1 MKPAPRPE
9 PCWFRLPRERGRSRQ
24 PPAAPKKAGFFTR
37 QTGRSI
43 PYGDIVEKAAA
54 LPVPKV
60 IKIKDPGD
68 FKILGTPVNRLDT
81 PVKVRGGGLF
91 GLDVR
96 LPGMLTA
103 VVSRCPVFGG
113 SQTGYDDSAT
123 RNVPGVRRVLPIA
136 SGVAVVADTFWAAKK
151 GRDVL
156 KVTWDEGPTAG
167 MSTPDITRLFE
178 EAAKTEGPTA
188 RNDGDAIAAL
198 RNAPRK
204 IEAVYQL
211 PYLAHANMEPMNCTA
226 HVRANACEI
235 WVPTQG
241 QTLAQRVAAKI
252 TGLPEASI
260 VINTTFLGTG
270 FGRRAEQ
277 DFLAEAVEISK
288 VMQTPV
294 KVVWTR
300 EDDMQHDHY
309 RPAIYNRLSSA
320 LNAQGMPVAWTHRI
334 VGASIFAAHAG
345 AFGMAPP
352 VIDRAAVE
360 GASDLPYDIPNV
372 RVEYIR
378 REPGIPVGFWRS
390 VGHSHNTFVTE
401 SFLDEIAFAGGKD
414 PYALRRYLLGRQPRL
429 LGVLD
434 AAAQKAEWNKP
445 PAKGRFRGIA
455 TAEAYG
461 SFVAQVVEIS
471 LADDR
476 TIRVH
481 RVVCAVDCGQTINPR
496 TIEAQV
502 EGGIVFGLTA
512 ALKDTI
518 TIDRGRVVQSNFHNY
533 QMFRMNEMPVVDV
546 HILQSRETPGGVGEL
561 AVPTVAPALAGAVF
575 AATGTRIRE
584 LPASV
589 AKKA

>member
-1 MKPAPRPE
+1 M
-9 PCWFRLPRERGRSRQ
+9 
-24 PPAAPKKAGFFTR
+24 
-37 QTGRSI
+37 
-43 PYGDIVEKAAA
+43 
-54 LPVPKV
+54 
-60 IKIKDPGD
+60 
-68 FKILGTPVNRLDT
+68 
-81 PVKVRGGGLF
+81 
-91 GLDVR
+91 
-96 LPGMLTA
+96 
-103 VVSRCPVFGG
+103 
-113 SQTGYDDSAT
+113 
-123 RNVPGVRRVLPIA
+123 
-136 SGVAVVADTFWAAKK
+136 
-151 GRDVL
+151 
-156 KVTWDEGPTAG
+156 
-167 MSTPDITRLFE
+167 
-178 EAAKTEGPTA
+178 
-188 RNDGDAIAAL
+188 
-198 RNAPRK
+198 
-204 IEAVYQL
+204 
-211 PYLAHANMEPMNCTA
+211 
-226 HVRANACEI
+226 
-235 WVPTQG
+235 
-241 QTLAQRVAAKI
+241 
-252 TGLPEASI
+252 
-260 VINTTFLGTG
+260 
-270 FGRRAEQ
+270 
-277 DFLAEAVEISK
+277 
-288 VMQTPV
+288 
-294 KVVWTR
+294 
-300 EDDMQHDHY
+300 
-309 RPAIYNRLSSA
+309 
-320 LNAQGMPVAWTHRI
+320 AWTHRI